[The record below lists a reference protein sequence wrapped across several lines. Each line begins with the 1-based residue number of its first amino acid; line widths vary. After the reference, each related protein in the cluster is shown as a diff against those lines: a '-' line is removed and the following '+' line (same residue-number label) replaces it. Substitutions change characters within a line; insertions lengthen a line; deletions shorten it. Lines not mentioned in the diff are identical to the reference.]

1 MTGKHDRAIVR
12 QRGTSVAACAL
23 GLSLVVTGVQPV
35 AAPQTASQAAAADNT
50 FASVGYP
57 KQTLRIGESVVVE
70 PKLNLTARRLQR
82 QDRISSFQIASDLS
96 SGWSAEVDE
105 TTGVVTVS
113 ALAGAGDDAPES
125 TIFFIRTTFAD
136 GTSLVSTVELS
147 LATDPQFDPVQ
158 DKAFLVGKDIPPVH
172 IRAIKVPFNGT
183 LTAQLDTLPPG
194 LWLDTSRAVGR
205 YHHVY
210 LKGSPTT
217 AGRYEVRAIVA
228 DKSSG
233 QPLVGSDGNPVE
245 KVFTVTV
252 YDLANLPAAEAAE
265 LATAPEGAVEAG
277 KPVKI
282 PVSSGDGDTVIVSG
296 LPEGVEYDSKKKEI
310 TGTPTAPGDYE
321 AVVNVIT
328 ADSRVLEDTVNI
340 HVAPSRSTEPTSA
353 TPTSGQPTSAI
364 PTSEQPTTSTTDKV
378 TTTRP
383 TSGQLTTQ
391 PAPTSTT
398 EKVSTARPT
407 SGQPT
412 SGQATPEPT
421 TKPSTPGSSEP
432 STSEPTS
439 ATPTS
444 EEPTPTAKPTT
455 PTSGRPTSAPPTSGQ
470 LTTQP
475 APTSTTEKVSTAR
488 PTSGQPTSGQ
498 TTSAPEPTTKP
509 STPGSSEPT
518 STTPTSGWVPT
529 QPEPTS
535 TTAQPTS
542 GQPTSGQSTTARPTS
557 DQPTTSEQTTSAP
570 EPSAPATSEPT
581 STTPTSGQLT
591 TQPQPTS
598 TTAQP
603 TSAQPTSGRTTTA
616 QPTSGQTTS
625 APEPSAPATS
635 EPTAATP
642 TSGQLTT
649 QPQPTTTKPTSA
661 RPTTSAPQPTTS
673 AQPAPSVDDFA
684 WDKLTVQAGT
694 TVVALPSRKPSTTV
708 NVRVDGDAPEW
719 LSVASD
725 GQVVA
730 APGRDVEPDTYTV
743 DVVSETGERDT
754 VTVKVTK
761 PVSDADRISG
771 AQYKDS
777 YVQAGKTNSS
787 RQPIATIDRNG
798 VKYEGQPLPAG
809 TKFSTKSAEGTVDPD
824 TGVVTVKAP
833 LRTPAGETIEV
844 PVDFTYPDGT
854 TGKATAV
861 FHVDVGA
868 QNEAYKPAYQEGLGA
883 QPGKTVVVPLL
894 DGTFPVNKDGQNIGQ
909 YALAPVFDDKGNE
922 LGADKA
928 YNGWDISID
937 PDTGNIYATAPEEHP
952 EQITVPVT
960 VLYSDG
966 TVSDKDNEPTVFAR
980 IAALK
985 GQSLADS
992 TEAAGYGKPFFDAD
1006 GNIRMFPTGS
1016 MPPGATFEQ
1025 TGLTALPV
1033 EVDPET
1039 GAITVKVSEDA
1050 PVGANFDIPLKLTLP
1065 DGSAQEITVP
1075 VSTKSEAANQVV
1087 SWRPVKVTEAGTPV
1101 TVAPS
1106 QAPAGTTYALAASF
1120 DAQGWQVSVDP
1131 KTGEITVARNGD
1143 EDDPQAALIPVVVT
1157 FADGSQR
1164 VVEVPATTVRGTAA
1178 VANVEYP
1185 RVVINAG
1192 QTAILRP
1199 SVAGASFSLV
1209 KPIPGLRT
1217 QVDPVTGELTVASYD
1232 GTVPG
1237 PRDIPVQVTF
1247 EDSSSTITSARVEV
1261 RTKSGMSTLAEST
1274 LLDDVSAVG
1283 RPDFTTRVTLP
1294 VPKKAADYPFSLG
1307 EFDAEGWEVS
1317 LDRARGV
1324 LEFRVPADAAGQV
1337 KQIPVNVRFADGS
1350 TGQFN
1355 VTVEVDGVAAG
1366 GSSQSNG
1373 SSKPS
1378 PWVWALAVLGLLGTA
1393 GKVLYD
1399 NCDEFQ
1405 HFLEQWV

>member
-12 QRGTSVAACAL
+12 RRGTSVAACAL

-353 TPTSGQPTSAI
+353 TPTSEEPTSATPTSGQPSTPTSGQPTSA
-364 PTSEQPTTSTTDKV
+364 T
-378 TTTRP
+378 P

-557 DQPTTSEQTTSAP
+557 DQPTTTEQTTSAP

-581 STTPTSGQLT
+581 STAPTSGQLT

-603 TSAQPTSGRTTTA
+603 TSAQPTSGQTTTA
-616 QPTSGQTTS
+616 QPTSDQTTS

-694 TVVALPSRKPSTTV
+694 TKVTVPSRKPSETV

-725 GQVVA
+725 GQVLA
-730 APGRDVEPDTYTV
+730 EPGRDVKPGEYTV
-743 DVVSETGERDT
+743 DVVSGAGERDIIT
-754 VTVKVTK
+754 VNVTA

-771 AQYKDS
+771 VKYKDS

-787 RQPIATIDRNG
+787 RQPIATIDRDG
-798 VKYEGQPLPAG
+798 IEYKSQPLPAG

-1217 QVDPVTGELTVASYD
+1217 QIDPVTGELTVVSYD

-1350 TGQFN
+1350 TDQFN

-1399 NCDEFQ
+1399 NCDKFQ

>member
-1 MTGKHDRAIVR
+1 MTGKHDRAIACR
-12 QRGTSVAACAL
+12 RGTSVAACAL

-35 AAPQTASQAAAADNT
+35 AAPQTASQASAQLLTDAQKSLVRYPTSTSVNYGETTKISPNVNRLTVYPPNGYKLAD
-50 FASVGYP
+50 SVNPGWGATIDP
-57 KQTLRIGESVVVE
+57 ESGEISITPDPDADLGESDKIEVQFTFKDGSTKTVDAAVSVQPDPE
-70 PKLNLTARRLQR
+70 YVDQ
-82 QDRISSFQIASDLS
+82 SDKVF
-96 SGWSAEVDE
+96 W
-105 TTGVVTVS
+105 TGKAINAIDIRVNKAPRSS
-113 ALAGAGDDAPES
+113 ALTIDES
-125 TIFFIRTTFAD
+125 
-136 GTSLVSTVELS
+136 
-147 LATDPQFDPVQ
+147 
-158 DKAFLVGKDIPPVH
+158 
-172 IRAIKVPFNGT
+172 
-183 LTAQLDTLPPG
+183 TLPPG
-194 LWLDTSRAVGR
+194 VTATLRNFGNIK
-205 YHHVY
+205 HIF
-210 LKGSPTT
+210 LKGTPTET
-217 AGRYEVRAIVA
+217 GT
-228 DKSSG
+228 
-233 QPLVGSDGNPVE
+233 
-245 KVFTVTV
+245 FTVKTQLVEGGSVVAGADGPLEQTFTITV
-252 YDLANLPAAEAAE
+252 KDSADLPAPVAQNIVDDPA
-265 LATAPEGAVEAG
+265 
-277 KPVKI
+277 PVKPGEEVNIAI
-282 PVSSGDGDTVIVSG
+282 PTENASSVEVTD
-296 LPEGVEYDSKKKEI
+296 LPEGLTYDQENSKI
-310 TGTPTAPGDYE
+310 TGK
-321 AVVNVIT
+321 
-328 ADSRVLEDTVNI
+328 
-340 HVAPSRSTEPTSA
+340 
-353 TPTSGQPTSAI
+353 
-364 PTSEQPTTSTTDKV
+364 PTTSGTARIDIITNDAKVITDTIDIQVEEAGGSTTPA
-378 TTTRP
+378 TTTS
-383 TSGQLTTQ
+383 TSDRTTTQ
-391 PAPTSTT
+391 
-398 EKVSTARPT
+398 
-407 SGQPT
+407 
-412 SGQATPEPT
+412 PEPT

-432 STSEPTS
+432 GTSQPTA

-444 EEPTPTAKPTT
+444 GWVTTQPEPTTPISEEPTSTAK
-455 PTSGRPTSAPPTSGQ
+455 
-470 LTTQP
+470 
-475 APTSTTEKVSTAR
+475 

-498 TTSAPEPTTKP
+498 QTSEP
-509 STPGSSEPT
+509 STPA
-518 STTPTSGWVPT
+518 TTGK
-529 QPEPTS
+529 Q
-535 TTAQPTS
+535 TS
-542 GQPTSGQSTTARPTS
+542 GQGT
-557 DQPTTSEQTTSAP
+557 P
-570 EPSAPATSEPT
+570 E
-581 STTPTSGQLT
+581 
-591 TQPQPTS
+591 
-598 TTAQP
+598 
-603 TSAQPTSGRTTTA
+603 
-616 QPTSGQTTS
+616 
-625 APEPSAPATS
+625 
-635 EPTAATP
+635 
-642 TSGQLTT
+642 
-649 QPQPTTTKPTSA
+649 PTTTKPTSGRLTTQPA
-661 RPTTSAPQPTTS
+661 PTSGEATSAQPTT
-673 AQPAPSVDDFA
+673 AQPTATKPTTAKPAPSVDDFD
-684 WDKLTVQAGT
+684 WDELTVQAGT
-694 TVVALPSRKPSTTV
+694 TKVAVPSRKPSKTV

-725 GQVVA
+725 GQVLA
-730 APGRDVEPDTYTV
+730 EPGRDVKPGEYTV
-743 DVVSETGERDT
+743 DVVSGAGERDIIT
-754 VTVKVTK
+754 VNVTA

-771 AQYKDS
+771 VKYKDS

-861 FHVDVGA
+861 FHVDAGA
-868 QNEAYKPAYQEGLGA
+868 QNEAYAPAYQEGLGA

-894 DGTFPVNKDGQNIGQ
+894 DGTFPVNKDGENIGQ
-909 YALAPVFDDKGNE
+909 YALAPVYDDKGNE

-928 YNGWDISID
+928 YKGWDVSID
-937 PDTGNIYATAPEEHP
+937 PGTGAVYATAPEENP

-1217 QVDPVTGELTVASYD
+1217 QIDPVTGELTVVSYD

-1274 LLDDVSAVG
+1274 LLIDVSAVG
-1283 RPDFTTRVTLP
+1283 RPDSTTRVTLP
-1294 VPKKAADYPFSLG
+1294 VPKKAAEYPFSLG
-1307 EFDAEGWEVS
+1307 EFDADGWEVS
-1317 LDRARGV
+1317 LDRTRGV
-1324 LEFRVPADAAGQV
+1324 LDIHVPASAAGEV
-1337 KQIPVNVRFADGS
+1337 REIPVNVRLADGS
-1350 TGQFN
+1350 LGQFK
-1355 VTVEVDGVAAG
+1355 VSVEVDGVAAG

-1378 PWVWALAVLGLLGTA
+1378 PLVWVLAVLGLLGAA

-1399 NCDEFQ
+1399 NRDNFQ
-1405 HFLEQWV
+1405 HFLERWM

>member
-1 MTGKHDRAIVR
+1 MTGKHDRAIACR
-12 QRGTSVAACAL
+12 RGTSVAACAL

-35 AAPQTASQAAAADNT
+35 AAPQTASQASAQLLTDAQKSLVRYPTSTSVNYGETTKISPNVNRLTVYPPNGYKLAD
-50 FASVGYP
+50 SVNPGWGATIDP
-57 KQTLRIGESVVVE
+57 ESGEISITPDPDADLGESDKIEVQFTFKDGSTKTVDAAVSVQPDPE
-70 PKLNLTARRLQR
+70 YVDQ
-82 QDRISSFQIASDLS
+82 SDKVF
-96 SGWSAEVDE
+96 W
-105 TTGVVTVS
+105 TGKAINTIDIRVNKAPRSS
-113 ALAGAGDDAPES
+113 ALTIDES
-125 TIFFIRTTFAD
+125 
-136 GTSLVSTVELS
+136 
-147 LATDPQFDPVQ
+147 
-158 DKAFLVGKDIPPVH
+158 
-172 IRAIKVPFNGT
+172 
-183 LTAQLDTLPPG
+183 TLPPG
-194 LWLDTSRAVGR
+194 VTATLRNFGNIK
-205 YHHVY
+205 HIF
-210 LKGSPTT
+210 LKGTPTET
-217 AGRYEVRAIVA
+217 GT
-228 DKSSG
+228 
-233 QPLVGSDGNPVE
+233 
-245 KVFTVTV
+245 FTVKTQLVEGGSVVAGADGPLEQTFTITV
-252 YDLANLPAAEAAE
+252 KDSADLPAPVAQNIVDDPA
-265 LATAPEGAVEAG
+265 
-277 KPVKI
+277 PVKPGEEVNIAI
-282 PVSSGDGDTVIVSG
+282 PTENASSVEVTD
-296 LPEGVEYDSKKKEI
+296 LPEGLTYDQENSKI
-310 TGTPTAPGDYE
+310 TGKPTTSGTARIDIITND
-321 AVVNVIT
+321 AKVIT
-328 ADSRVLEDTVNI
+328 DTIDIQVEEAGGSTTPATTTPEDSTPEPTSDQTTS
-340 HVAPSRSTEPTSA
+340 APEPSVPVTSEPTSA
-353 TPTSGQPTSAI
+353 TPTSGQ
-364 PTSEQPTTSTTDKV
+364 
-378 TTTRP
+378 
-383 TSGQLTTQ
+383 LTTQ
-391 PAPTSTT
+391 P
-398 EKVSTARPT
+398 
-407 SGQPT
+407 QPT
-412 SGQATPEPT
+412 P
-421 TKPSTPGSSEP
+421 
-432 STSEPTS
+432 
-439 ATPTS
+439 
-444 EEPTPTAKPTT
+444 
-455 PTSGRPTSAPPTSGQ
+455 
-470 LTTQP
+470 
-475 APTSTTEKVSTAR
+475 
-488 PTSGQPTSGQ
+488 
-498 TTSAPEPTTKP
+498 
-509 STPGSSEPT
+509 
-518 STTPTSGWVPT
+518 
-529 QPEPTS
+529 

-542 GQPTSGQSTTARPTS
+542 GQPTSGQPTSGQPTTARPTS
-557 DQPTTSEQTTSAP
+557 DQPTTTD
-570 EPSAPATSEPT
+570 
-581 STTPTSGQLT
+581 
-591 TQPQPTS
+591 
-598 TTAQP
+598 
-603 TSAQPTSGRTTTA
+603 
-616 QPTSGQTTS
+616 QTTS

-649 QPQPTTTKPTSA
+649 QPQPTTTKPTSGQTTAAQPTSDQPTTTKPTSA

-694 TVVALPSRKPSTTV
+694 TKVTVPSRKPSETV

-725 GQVVA
+725 GQVLA
-730 APGRDVEPDTYTV
+730 EPGRDVKPGEYTV
-743 DVVSETGERDT
+743 DVVSGAGERDIIT
-754 VTVKVTK
+754 VNVTA

-771 AQYKDS
+771 VKYKDS

-787 RQPIATIDRNG
+787 RQPIATIDRDG
-798 VKYEGQPLPAG
+798 IEYKSQPLPAG

-894 DGTFPVNKDGQNIGQ
+894 DGTFPVNKDGENIGQ
-909 YALAPVFDDKGNE
+909 YALAPVYDDKGNE

-928 YNGWDISID
+928 YKGWDVSID
-937 PDTGNIYATAPEEHP
+937 PGTGAVYATAPEEHP

-966 TVSDKDNEPTVFAR
+966 TVSDKDNEPTVVAR
-980 IAALK
+980 IAALT
-985 GQSLADS
+985 GPSLADS

-1016 MPPGATFEQ
+1016 LPPGATFEQ

-1033 EVDPET
+1033 EIDPET

-1065 DGSAQEITVP
+1065 DGSVQEITVP

-1217 QVDPVTGELTVASYD
+1217 QIDPVTGELTVASYD

-1399 NCDEFQ
+1399 NCDKFQ

>member
-1 MTGKHDRAIVR
+1 MTYDQENSKITGKPT
-12 QRGTSVAACAL
+12 TS
-23 GLSLVVTGVQPV
+23 G
-35 AAPQTASQAAAADNT
+35 
-50 FASVGYP
+50 
-57 KQTLRIGESVVVE
+57 
-70 PKLNLTARRLQR
+70 TARIDIITNDAKVITDTIDIQVEEAGGSTTPATTTPE
-82 QDRISSFQIASDLS
+82 DSTPEPTSDQ
-96 SGWSAEVDE
+96 
-105 TTGVVTVS
+105 TTS
-113 ALAGAGDDAPES
+113 APEPS
-125 TIFFIRTTFAD
+125 VPV
-136 GTSLVSTVELS
+136 TS
-147 LATDPQFDPVQ
+147 
-158 DKAFLVGKDIPPVH
+158 
-172 IRAIKVPFNGT
+172 
-183 LTAQLDTLPPG
+183 
-194 LWLDTSRAVGR
+194 
-205 YHHVY
+205 
-210 LKGSPTT
+210 
-217 AGRYEVRAIVA
+217 
-228 DKSSG
+228 
-233 QPLVGSDGNPVE
+233 
-245 KVFTVTV
+245 
-252 YDLANLPAAEAAE
+252 
-265 LATAPEGAVEAG
+265 
-277 KPVKI
+277 
-282 PVSSGDGDTVIVSG
+282 
-296 LPEGVEYDSKKKEI
+296 
-310 TGTPTAPGDYE
+310 
-321 AVVNVIT
+321 
-328 ADSRVLEDTVNI
+328 
-340 HVAPSRSTEPTSA
+340 EPTSA
-353 TPTSGQPTSAI
+353 TPTSGQ
-364 PTSEQPTTSTTDKV
+364 
-378 TTTRP
+378 
-383 TSGQLTTQ
+383 LTTQ
-391 PAPTSTT
+391 PQPTPTT
-398 EKVSTARPT
+398 AQPT

-412 SGQATPEPT
+412 SGQ
-421 TKPSTPGSSEP
+421 
-432 STSEPTS
+432 
-439 ATPTS
+439 
-444 EEPTPTAKPTT
+444 
-455 PTSGRPTSAPPTSGQ
+455 
-470 LTTQP
+470 
-475 APTSTTEKVSTAR
+475 
-488 PTSGQPTSGQ
+488 PTSGQPTTARPTSDQPTTTDQ
-498 TTSAPEPTTKP
+498 TTSAPEPSAPATSK
-509 STPGSSEPT
+509 PT

-542 GQPTSGQSTTARPTS
+542 GQPTSGQ
-557 DQPTTSEQTTSAP
+557 
-570 EPSAPATSEPT
+570 
-581 STTPTSGQLT
+581 PTSGQ
-591 TQPQPTS
+591 
-598 TTAQP
+598 
-603 TSAQPTSGRTTTA
+603 TTTA
-616 QPTSGQTTS
+616 QPTSGRTTS

-684 WDKLTVQAGT
+684 WDKLTVQAGST
-694 TVVALPSRKPSTTV
+694 KVAVPSRKPSKTV

-725 GQVVA
+725 GQVLA
-730 APGRDVEPDTYTV
+730 EPGRDVKPGKYTV
-743 DVVSETGERDT
+743 DVVSGAGERDIIT
-754 VTVKVTK
+754 VNVTA

-771 AQYKDS
+771 VKYKDS

-787 RQPIATIDRNG
+787 RQPIATIDRDG
-798 VKYEGQPLPAG
+798 IEYKSQPLPAG

-937 PDTGNIYATAPEEHP
+937 PDTGNICATAPEEHP

-1199 SVAGASFSLV
+1199 SAAGASFSLV

-1217 QVDPVTGELTVASYD
+1217 QIDPVTGELTVVSYD

-1399 NCDEFQ
+1399 NCDKFQ

>member
-1 MTGKHDRAIVR
+1 MTGKHDRAIAR
-12 QRGTSVAACAL
+12 RRGTSVAACAL
-23 GLSLVVTGVQPV
+23 GLSLVLSGVQPV
-35 AAPQTASQAAAADNT
+35 AAPQTASQASAQLLTDAQKSLVRYPTSTSVNYGETTKISPNVNRLTVYPPNGYKLAD
-50 FASVGYP
+50 SVNPGWGATIDP
-57 KQTLRIGESVVVE
+57 ESGEISITPDPDADLGESGKIEVQFMFKDGSTKTVDAAVSVQPDPE
-70 PKLNLTARRLQR
+70 YVDQ
-82 QDRISSFQIASDLS
+82 SDKVF
-96 SGWSAEVDE
+96 W
-105 TTGVVTVS
+105 TGKAINAIDIRVNKAPRSS
-113 ALAGAGDDAPES
+113 ALTIDES
-125 TIFFIRTTFAD
+125 
-136 GTSLVSTVELS
+136 
-147 LATDPQFDPVQ
+147 
-158 DKAFLVGKDIPPVH
+158 
-172 IRAIKVPFNGT
+172 
-183 LTAQLDTLPPG
+183 TLPPG
-194 LWLDTSRAVGR
+194 VTATLRNFGNIK
-205 YHHVY
+205 HIF
-210 LKGSPTT
+210 LKGTPTET
-217 AGRYEVRAIVA
+217 GT
-228 DKSSG
+228 
-233 QPLVGSDGNPVE
+233 
-245 KVFTVTV
+245 FTVKTQLVEGGSVVAGADGPLEQTFTITV
-252 YDLANLPAAEAAE
+252 KDSADLPAPVAQNIVDDPA
-265 LATAPEGAVEAG
+265 
-277 KPVKI
+277 PVKPGEEVNIAI
-282 PVSSGDGDTVIVSG
+282 PTENASSVEVTD
-296 LPEGVEYDSKKKEI
+296 LPEGLTYDQEASKI
-310 TGTPTAPGDYE
+310 TGTPKSSGTAKVEIVTND
-321 AVVNVIT
+321 AKVIT
-328 ADSRVLEDTVNI
+328 DTIDIQVEEAGGSTTPATTTPEDST
-340 HVAPSRSTEPTSA
+340 PEPTTTTEQTTGATTPATSTSDRTTTQPEPTTKPSTPGSSEPGTSQPTAA
-353 TPTSGQPTSAI
+353 TPTSGWVTTQP
-364 PTSEQPTTSTTDKV
+364 EPTTPISEEP
-378 TTTRP
+378 TTTAKP
-383 TSGQLTTQ
+383 TSGQD
-391 PAPTSTT
+391 
-398 EKVSTARPT
+398 
-407 SGQPT
+407 
-412 SGQATPEPT
+412 TPEPT

-432 STSEPTS
+432 GTSQPTA

-444 EEPTPTAKPTT
+444 GWVTTRPEPTTPISEEPTTTAKPTFGQPT
-455 PTSGRPTSAPPTSGQ
+455 SGQQTSEPSTPATTGKQTSGQGTPEPTTTEPTSGR

-475 APTSTTEKVSTAR
+475 APTSGEA
-488 PTSGQPTSGQ
+488 
-498 TTSAPEPTTKP
+498 TSA
-509 STPGSSEPT
+509 
-518 STTPTSGWVPT
+518 
-529 QPEPTS
+529 QP
-535 TTAQPTS
+535 TTAQPT
-542 GQPTSGQSTTARPTS
+542 A
-557 DQPTTSEQTTSAP
+557 
-570 EPSAPATSEPT
+570 
-581 STTPTSGQLT
+581 
-591 TQPQPTS
+591 
-598 TTAQP
+598 
-603 TSAQPTSGRTTTA
+603 
-616 QPTSGQTTS
+616 
-625 APEPSAPATS
+625 
-635 EPTAATP
+635 
-642 TSGQLTT
+642 
-649 QPQPTTTKPTSA
+649 TKPT
-661 RPTTSAPQPTTS
+661 T

-694 TVVALPSRKPSTTV
+694 TKVAVPSRKPSETV

-725 GQVVA
+725 GQVLA
-730 APGRDVEPDTYTV
+730 EPGRDVKPGEYTV
-743 DVVSETGERDT
+743 DVVSGAGERDIIT
-754 VTVKVTK
+754 VNVTA

-771 AQYKDS
+771 VKYKDS

-787 RQPIATIDRNG
+787 RQPIATIDRDG
-798 VKYEGQPLPAG
+798 IEYKGQPLPAG

-861 FHVDVGA
+861 FHVDAGA
-868 QNEAYKPAYQEGLGA
+868 QNEAYAPAYQEGLGA

-894 DGTFPVNKDGQNIGQ
+894 DGTFPANKDGENIGQ

-928 YNGWDISID
+928 YKGWDVSID
-937 PDTGNIYATAPEEHP
+937 PDTGAVYATAPEEHP

-1217 QVDPVTGELTVASYD
+1217 QIDPVTGELTVVSYD

-1399 NCDEFQ
+1399 NCDKFQ

>member
-1 MTGKHDRAIVR
+1 MTTKHDRAFAR
-12 QRGTSVAACAL
+12 RRGTSVAACAL

-35 AAPQTASQAAAADNT
+35 AAPQTASQASAQLLKRTDAQKSFVKYPDSTTVKYGEETKVSPNTNRLTVYPPTKYALADGVN
-50 FASVGYP
+50 P
-57 KQTLRIGESVVVE
+57 
-70 PKLNLTARRLQR
+70 
-82 QDRISSFQIASDLS
+82 
-96 SGWSAEVDE
+96 GWGAKIDS
-105 TTGVVTVS
+105 TTGEISITPDSNAELPETDTINVEFTFQDKSTKFVE
-113 ALAGAGDDAPES
+113 APISLQPDPVYVDQSDKVFWTGKQINTIDIRVNKAPGKSGLTIDES
-125 TIFFIRTTFAD
+125 TLPAGITATQRNFGNIKHIFLKGAPTKTGTFDVKTQLVQDGNVIQGANGPLEQTFTITVNDSAD
-136 GTSLVSTVELS
+136 L
-147 LATDPQFDPVQ
+147 PDPVEE
-158 DKAFLVGKDIPPVH
+158 DF
-172 IRAIKVPFNGT
+172 
-183 LTAQLDTLPPG
+183 
-194 LWLDTSRAVGR
+194 
-205 YHHVY
+205 
-210 LKGSPTT
+210 
-217 AGRYEVRAIVA
+217 VA
-228 DKSSG
+228 DPK
-233 QPLVGSDGNPVE
+233 P
-245 KVFTVTV
+245 
-252 YDLANLPAAEAAE
+252 
-265 LATAPEGAVEAG
+265 VEAG
-277 KPVKI
+277 QPIDITI
-282 PVSSGDGDTVIVSG
+282 PTENVSSVEVTNLPDGVT
-296 LPEGVEYDSKKKEI
+296 YDSENSKI
-310 TGTPTAPGDYE
+310 TGKPTTPGDYE
-321 AVVNVIT
+321 ADVEIIT
-328 ADSRVLEDTVNI
+328 NDAKVKRDKI
-340 HVAPSRSTEPTSA
+340 AIKVAEEGSLSTSEASPTNTEAPAPGETTSEEPTPAEPTNGATTPATTTKPSTPGSSEPGTAQPTSA
-353 TPTSGQPTSAI
+353 TPPSGK
-364 PTSEQPTTSTTDKV
+364 PTT
-378 TTTRP
+378 
-383 TSGQLTTQ
+383 
-391 PAPTSTT
+391 
-398 EKVSTARPT
+398 
-407 SGQPT
+407 GQPT
-412 SGQATPEPT
+412 SGQGTPEPTT

-432 STSEPTS
+432 STAQPTSATSTSGKPTSTAKPTTDNKPTAGQPTSGQGTPESTTAKPTS

-444 EEPTPTAKPTT
+444 
-455 PTSGRPTSAPPTSGQ
+455 GR
-470 LTTQP
+470 LTTKP
-475 APTSTTEKVSTAR
+475 STTK
-488 PTSGQPTSGQ
+488 PTSGQPTS
-498 TTSAPEPTTKP
+498 
-509 STPGSSEPT
+509 
-518 STTPTSGWVPT
+518 
-529 QPEPTS
+529 
-535 TTAQPTS
+535 AQPTTEK
-542 GQPTSGQSTTARPTS
+542 PTTPAQQTTPKRTTPA
-557 DQPTTSEQTTSAP
+557 QPTTEKP
-570 EPSAPATSEPT
+570 
-581 STTPTSGQLT
+581 TTPK
-591 TQPQPTS
+591 
-598 TTAQP
+598 
-603 TSAQPTSGRTTTA
+603 
-616 QPTSGQTTS
+616 
-625 APEPSAPATS
+625 
-635 EPTAATP
+635 
-642 TSGQLTT
+642 
-649 QPQPTTTKPTSA
+649 PTTPK
-661 RPTTSAPQPTTS
+661 
-673 AQPAPSVDDFA
+673 PAPSVDDFA

-694 TVVALPSRKPSTTV
+694 TKVTVPSRKPSETV

-725 GQVVA
+725 GQVLA
-730 APGRDVEPDTYTV
+730 EPGRDVKPGEYTV
-743 DVVSETGERDT
+743 DVVSGAGERDIIT
-754 VTVKVTK
+754 VNVTA

-771 AQYKDS
+771 VKFKDS

-787 RQPIATIDRNG
+787 RQPIATIDRDG
-798 VKYEGQPLPAG
+798 IEYKGQPLPAG

-861 FHVDVGA
+861 FHVDAGA
-868 QNEAYKPAYQEGLGA
+868 QNEAYAPAYQEGLGA

-894 DGTFPVNKDGQNIGQ
+894 DGTFPVNKDGENIGQ
-909 YALAPVFDDKGNE
+909 YALAPVYDDKGNE

-928 YNGWDISID
+928 YKGWDVSID
-937 PDTGNIYATAPEEHP
+937 PDTGAVYATAPEENP

-1065 DGSAQEITVP
+1065 DGSVQEITVP

-1087 SWRPVKVTEAGTPV
+1087 SWSPVKVTEAGTPV
-1101 TVAPS
+1101 TVAPR

-1217 QVDPVTGELTVASYD
+1217 QIDPVTGELTVASYD

-1261 RTKSGMSTLAEST
+1261 RTKSGMSTLTEST

-1307 EFDAEGWEVS
+1307 EFDAQGWEVS

-1399 NCDEFQ
+1399 NCDKFQ

>member
-1 MTGKHDRAIVR
+1 MTGKHDRAFAR
-12 QRGTSVAACAL
+12 RRGTSVAACAL

-35 AAPQTASQAAAADNT
+35 AAPYTASQASAADNT
-50 FASVGYP
+50 LASVDYP
-57 KQTLRIGESVVVE
+57 TQTLRIGESVVVE
-70 PKLNLTARRLQR
+70 PELNLKARRLQR
-82 QDRISSFQIASDLS
+82 EGRISSFQIASDLS
-96 SGWSAEVDE
+96 AGWSAEVDE
-105 TTGVVTVS
+105 TTGAVTVS
-113 ALAGAGDDAPES
+113 ALAGDGDDAPES
-125 TIFFIRTTFAD
+125 TSFFIRTTFAD
-136 GTSLVSTVELS
+136 GTSVVSTVELS

-158 DKAFLVGKDIPPVH
+158 DKAFLVGKDISPVH
-172 IRAIKVPFNGT
+172 IRAIKVPSNAT

-252 YDLANLPAAEAAE
+252 YDLANLPDAEAAE

-296 LPEGVEYDSKKKEI
+296 LPDGVEYDSKNKEI

-340 HVAPSRSTEPTSA
+340 HVAPSRSTEPTTPATTKKSA
-353 TPTSGQPTSAI
+353 DPSTSDEPSPPEPTSATPTSEEPTPTSGQPTSGQGTPEPTTKPSTPGSSEPSTSKPTSAT
-364 PTSEQPTTSTTDKV
+364 PTSEEPTPTAK
-378 TTTRP
+378 P

-398 EKVSTARPT
+398 EKVTTARPT
-407 SGQPT
+407 SGQQTSDQPT
-412 SGQATPEPT
+412 SEPT
-421 TKPSTPGSSEP
+421 SPANT
-432 STSEPTS
+432 EPTS

-444 EEPTPTAKPTT
+444 DEPTSAAQPTT
-455 PTSGRPTSAPPTSGQ
+455 PTSEEQTSGR

-475 APTSTTEKVSTAR
+475 APTSTTKQTA
-488 PTSGQPTSGQ
+488 GQPTSGK
-498 TTSAPEPTTKP
+498 PTP
-509 STPGSSEPT
+509 
-518 STTPTSGWVPT
+518 
-529 QPEPTS
+529 
-535 TTAQPTS
+535 AQPT
-542 GQPTSGQSTTARPTS
+542 T
-557 DQPTTSEQTTSAP
+557 EK
-570 EPSAPATSEPT
+570 
-581 STTPTSGQLT
+581 
-591 TQPQPTS
+591 
-598 TTAQP
+598 
-603 TSAQPTSGRTTTA
+603 
-616 QPTSGQTTS
+616 
-625 APEPSAPATS
+625 
-635 EPTAATP
+635 
-642 TSGQLTT
+642 
-649 QPQPTTTKPTSA
+649 PTTTKPTTA
-661 RPTTSAPQPTTS
+661 K
-673 AQPAPSVDDFA
+673 PAPSVDDFA

-694 TVVALPSRKPSTTV
+694 TKVTVPSRKPSETV
-708 NVRVDGDAPEW
+708 NVRIDGDAPEW

-725 GQVVA
+725 GQVLA
-730 APGRDVEPDTYTV
+730 EPGRDVKPGKYTV
-743 DVVSETGERDT
+743 DVVSGAGERDIIT
-754 VTVKVTK
+754 VNVTA

-771 AQYKDS
+771 VKYKDS

-809 TKFSTKSAEGTVDPD
+809 TKFSTESAEGTVNED

-833 LRTPAGETIEV
+833 LRTPAGETITI

-854 TGKATAV
+854 KGEADAV
-861 FHVDVGA
+861 FHVDAGA

-894 DGTFPVNKDGQNIGQ
+894 DGTFPVNKDGENIGQ
-909 YALAPVFDDKGNE
+909 YALAPVYDDEGNE

-928 YNGWDISID
+928 YKGWDVSID

-1192 QTAILRP
+1192 QTAILWP

-1350 TGQFN
+1350 TDQFN

-1399 NCDEFQ
+1399 NCDKFQ

>member
-1 MTGKHDRAIVR
+1 M
-12 QRGTSVAACAL
+12 
-23 GLSLVVTGVQPV
+23 
-35 AAPQTASQAAAADNT
+35 
-50 FASVGYP
+50 
-57 KQTLRIGESVVVE
+57 
-70 PKLNLTARRLQR
+70 
-82 QDRISSFQIASDLS
+82 
-96 SGWSAEVDE
+96 
-105 TTGVVTVS
+105 
-113 ALAGAGDDAPES
+113 
-125 TIFFIRTTFAD
+125 
-136 GTSLVSTVELS
+136 
-147 LATDPQFDPVQ
+147 
-158 DKAFLVGKDIPPVH
+158 
-172 IRAIKVPFNGT
+172 
-183 LTAQLDTLPPG
+183 
-194 LWLDTSRAVGR
+194 
-205 YHHVY
+205 
-210 LKGSPTT
+210 
-217 AGRYEVRAIVA
+217 
-228 DKSSG
+228 
-233 QPLVGSDGNPVE
+233 
-245 KVFTVTV
+245 
-252 YDLANLPAAEAAE
+252 
-265 LATAPEGAVEAG
+265 
-277 KPVKI
+277 
-282 PVSSGDGDTVIVSG
+282 
-296 LPEGVEYDSKKKEI
+296 
-310 TGTPTAPGDYE
+310 
-321 AVVNVIT
+321 
-328 ADSRVLEDTVNI
+328 
-340 HVAPSRSTEPTSA
+340 
-353 TPTSGQPTSAI
+353 
-364 PTSEQPTTSTTDKV
+364 
-378 TTTRP
+378 
-383 TSGQLTTQ
+383 
-391 PAPTSTT
+391 
-398 EKVSTARPT
+398 
-407 SGQPT
+407 
-412 SGQATPEPT
+412 
-421 TKPSTPGSSEP
+421 
-432 STSEPTS
+432 
-439 ATPTS
+439 
-444 EEPTPTAKPTT
+444 
-455 PTSGRPTSAPPTSGQ
+455 
-470 LTTQP
+470 
-475 APTSTTEKVSTAR
+475 
-488 PTSGQPTSGQ
+488 
-498 TTSAPEPTTKP
+498 
-509 STPGSSEPT
+509 
-518 STTPTSGWVPT
+518 
-529 QPEPTS
+529 
-535 TTAQPTS
+535 
-542 GQPTSGQSTTARPTS
+542 
-557 DQPTTSEQTTSAP
+557 
-570 EPSAPATSEPT
+570 
-581 STTPTSGQLT
+581 
-591 TQPQPTS
+591 
-598 TTAQP
+598 
-603 TSAQPTSGRTTTA
+603 
-616 QPTSGQTTS
+616 
-625 APEPSAPATS
+625 
-635 EPTAATP
+635 
-642 TSGQLTT
+642 
-649 QPQPTTTKPTSA
+649 
-661 RPTTSAPQPTTS
+661 
-673 AQPAPSVDDFA
+673 
-684 WDKLTVQAGT
+684 QAGT
-694 TVVALPSRKPSTTV
+694 TKVALPSRKPFTTV
-708 NVRVDGDAPEW
+708 NVRVDGEAPEW

-730 APGRDVEPDTYTV
+730 APGRDVEPRMYTV
-743 DVVSETGERDT
+743 NVISGAGERDIIT
-754 VTVKVTK
+754 VNVTA

-771 AQYKDS
+771 VKYKDS

-787 RQPIATIDRNG
+787 RQPIATIDRDG
-798 VKYEGQPLPAG
+798 IEYKGQPLPAG

-937 PDTGNIYATAPEEHP
+937 PDTGNIYATAPEENP

-1039 GAITVKVSEDA
+1039 GAITVKVTEDA

-1217 QVDPVTGELTVASYD
+1217 QIDPVTGELTVVSYD

-1399 NCDEFQ
+1399 NCDKFQ

>member
-1 MTGKHDRAIVR
+1 MTGKHDRAIAR
-12 QRGTSVAACAL
+12 RRGTSVAACAL

-35 AAPQTASQAAAADNT
+35 AAPQTASQASAQLSERTEADRSFVRYLGTTAVRYGETTSVSPNT
-50 FASVGYP
+50 NALTVHPPTGYKLAEGVNPGWGAEVNPETGELSITPDSNAELPETDTINVEFTYKDDSTKVESAKISLEPAPVYVDQSDKVYWTGKQINTVDIRVNRASYP
-57 KQTLRIGESVVVE
+57 SALEIDESTLPAGITATLRNFGNIKHIFLKGAPTETGTFEVKTQLVQGGSVVEGANGPLEQTFTITVNDSADLPAPVEEDFVSDPAPVKPGESV
-70 PKLNLTARRLQR
+70 
-82 QDRISSFQIASDLS
+82 DI
-96 SGWSAEVDE
+96 
-105 TTGVVTVS
+105 
-113 ALAGAGDDAPES
+113 
-125 TIFFIRTTFAD
+125 
-136 GTSLVSTVELS
+136 
-147 LATDPQFDPVQ
+147 
-158 DKAFLVGKDIPPVH
+158 DIPTENASSV
-172 IRAIKVPFNGT
+172 
-183 LTAQLDTLPPG
+183 
-194 LWLDTSRAVGR
+194 
-205 YHHVY
+205 
-210 LKGSPTT
+210 
-217 AGRYEVRAIVA
+217 EV
-228 DKSSG
+228 
-233 QPLVGSDGNPVE
+233 
-245 KVFTVTV
+245 T
-252 YDLANLPAAEAAE
+252 
-265 LATAPEGAVEAG
+265 
-277 KPVKI
+277 
-282 PVSSGDGDTVIVSG
+282 G
-296 LPEGVEYDSKKKEI
+296 LPEGLTYDGEKSKI
-310 TGTPTAPGDYE
+310 TGTPKASGKAKVEIITNDAKVITDTIDIQVEGSSDSTAPE
-321 AVVNVIT
+321 TTTSEPT
-328 ADSRVLEDTVNI
+328 ATAEPTTGATTPTSDK
-340 HVAPSRSTEPTSA
+340 PTSA
-353 TPTSGQPTSAI
+353 TPTSGWVTTQPEPTSTA
-364 PTSEQPTTSTTDKV
+364 K
-378 TTTRP
+378 P
-383 TSGQLTTQ
+383 TSGQD
-391 PAPTSTT
+391 
-398 EKVSTARPT
+398 
-407 SGQPT
+407 
-412 SGQATPEPT
+412 TPEPT
-421 TKPSTPGSSEP
+421 TKPSTPGSSEQ
-432 STSEPTS
+432 TSGWVTTQPEPT
-439 ATPTS
+439 TPTS
-444 EEPTPTAKPTT
+444 EEPTSTAKPTSGQPT
-455 PTSGRPTSAPPTSGQ
+455 SGQQTSEPSTPATTGKQTSGQGTPEPTTAKPTSGR

-475 APTSTTEKVSTAR
+475 APTSTTK
-488 PTSGQPTSGQ
+488 PT
-498 TTSAPEPTTKP
+498 
-509 STPGSSEPT
+509 
-518 STTPTSGWVPT
+518 
-529 QPEPTS
+529 
-535 TTAQPTS
+535 
-542 GQPTSGQSTTARPTS
+542 
-557 DQPTTSEQTTSAP
+557 
-570 EPSAPATSEPT
+570 
-581 STTPTSGQLT
+581 
-591 TQPQPTS
+591 
-598 TTAQP
+598 
-603 TSAQPTSGRTTTA
+603 TSAQPTSG
-616 QPTSGQTTS
+616 Q
-625 APEPSAPATS
+625 ATS
-635 EPTAATP
+635 EQPTAA
-642 TSGQLTT
+642 
-649 QPQPTTTKPTSA
+649 K
-661 RPTTSAPQPTTS
+661 PTTS
-673 AQPAPSVDDFA
+673 AQPTTAKPAPSVDDFA
-684 WDKLTVQAGT
+684 WGKLKVQAGT
-694 TVVALPSRKPSTTV
+694 TVVALPSRKPSKTV

-725 GQVVA
+725 GQVLA
-730 APGRDVEPDTYTV
+730 EPGRDVKPGKYTV
-743 DVVSETGERDT
+743 DVVSGAGERDIIT
-754 VTVKVTK
+754 VNVTA

-771 AQYKDS
+771 VKYKDS

-861 FHVDVGA
+861 FHVDAGA

-1065 DGSAQEITVP
+1065 DGSVQEITVP

-1217 QVDPVTGELTVASYD
+1217 QIDPVTGELTVVSYD

-1399 NCDEFQ
+1399 NCDKFQ

>member
-1 MTGKHDRAIVR
+1 MTTKHDRAFAR
-12 QRGTSVAACAL
+12 RRGTSVAACAL

-35 AAPQTASQAAAADNT
+35 AAPQTASQASAQLLKRTDAQKSFVKYPDSTTVKYGEETKVSPNTNRLTVYPPTKYALADGVN
-50 FASVGYP
+50 P
-57 KQTLRIGESVVVE
+57 
-70 PKLNLTARRLQR
+70 
-82 QDRISSFQIASDLS
+82 
-96 SGWSAEVDE
+96 GWGAKIDS
-105 TTGVVTVS
+105 TTGEISITPDSNAELPETDTINVEFTFQDKSTKFVEASISLQPDPVYVDQSDKVFWTGKQINTIDIRVNK
-113 ALAGAGDDAPES
+113 APGKSGLTIDES
-125 TIFFIRTTFAD
+125 TLPAGITATQRNFGNIKHIFLKGAPTKTGTFD
-136 GTSLVSTVELS
+136 VKTQL
-147 LATDPQFDPVQ
+147 VQ
-158 DKAFLVGKDIPPVH
+158 DGNVIQGANGPLEQTFTITVNDSAGLPAPVEED
-172 IRAIKVPFNGT
+172 F
-183 LTAQLDTLPPG
+183 
-194 LWLDTSRAVGR
+194 
-205 YHHVY
+205 
-210 LKGSPTT
+210 
-217 AGRYEVRAIVA
+217 VA
-228 DKSSG
+228 DPK
-233 QPLVGSDGNPVE
+233 P
-245 KVFTVTV
+245 
-252 YDLANLPAAEAAE
+252 
-265 LATAPEGAVEAG
+265 VEAG
-277 KPVKI
+277 QLVDITI
-282 PVSSGDGDTVIVSG
+282 PTENVSSVEVTNLPDGVT
-296 LPEGVEYDSKKKEI
+296 YDSENSKI
-310 TGTPTAPGDYE
+310 TGKPTTPGDYE
-321 AVVNVIT
+321 ADVEIIT
-328 ADSRVLEDTVNI
+328 NDAKVKRDKI
-340 HVAPSRSTEPTSA
+340 AIKVAEEGSLSASEASPTNTEAPAPGETTSEEPTPAEPTNGA
-353 TPTSGQPTSAI
+353 TT
-364 PTSEQPTTSTTDKV
+364 
-378 TTTRP
+378 
-383 TSGQLTTQ
+383 
-391 PAPTSTT
+391 PAT
-398 EKVSTARPT
+398 
-407 SGQPT
+407 
-412 SGQATPEPT
+412 T

-432 STSEPTS
+432 STSQPTS
-439 ATPTS
+439 ATPTFGK
-444 EEPTPTAKPTT
+444 PTSTAKPTSDNK
-455 PTSGRPTSAPPTSGQ
+455 PTA
-470 LTTQP
+470 
-475 APTSTTEKVSTAR
+475 
-488 PTSGQPTSGQ
+488 GQPTSGQ
-498 TTSAPEPTTKP
+498 GTSAQPTTSAPKPTTPPSGKPATGQPTSGQGTPAPTTTKP
-509 STPGSSEPT
+509 STPGSSEPST
-518 STTPTSGWVPT
+518 SQPTSATPTSGK
-529 QPEPTS
+529 PTS
-535 TTAQPTS
+535 TAKPTS
-542 GQPTSGQSTTARPTS
+542 DNKPTAGQPTSGQ
-557 DQPTTSEQTTSAP
+557 
-570 EPSAPATSEPT
+570 
-581 STTPTSGQLT
+581 G
-591 TQPQPTS
+591 
-598 TTAQP
+598 
-603 TSAQPTSGRTTTA
+603 TSAQPTTSAPKPTSGRLTTKPVPTSTTTKPSTSKPTSGQGTSA
-616 QPTSGQTTS
+616 QQTAGQPTSG
-625 APEPSAPATS
+625 
-635 EPTAATP
+635 
-642 TSGQLTT
+642 
-649 QPQPTTTKPTSA
+649 KPTSA
-661 RPTTSAPQPTTS
+661 QQTTPKPTTS
-673 AQPAPSVDDFA
+673 AQQTTPKPTTAKPAPSVDDFA
-684 WDKLTVQAGT
+684 WGKLKVQAGT

-725 GQVVA
+725 GQVLA
-730 APGRDVEPDTYTV
+730 EPGRDVKPGEYTV
-743 DVVSETGERDT
+743 DVVSGAGERDIIT
-754 VTVKVTK
+754 VNVTA

-771 AQYKDS
+771 VKYKDS

-787 RQPIATIDRNG
+787 RQPIATIDRDG
-798 VKYEGQPLPAG
+798 IEYKGQPLPAG

-861 FHVDVGA
+861 FHVDAGA
-868 QNEAYKPAYQEGLGA
+868 QNEAYAPAYQEGLGA

-1217 QVDPVTGELTVASYD
+1217 QIDPVTGELTVVSYD